1 MRRQRMSG
9 FQRLS
14 DLDAITDADE
24 LAEALFVEVN
34 DYDLARILADLILE
48 MRKTTSELQKWTERE
63 LGRPRRIL

>member
-9 FQRLS
+9 FRRLS

>member
-14 DLDAITDADE
+14 DLDAITDPTE